1 MNKEKIEE
9 LHNVVEWVSE
19 IQEYDAKL
27 KNLQIQAIIL
37 LKDIDGKSTSTEIT
51 TKLLDIK
58 AFKKQLSEK
67 EAKDEAMWEKLSITD
82 PKFSLLSTINPI
94 ESEYIAQSDNTQT
107 ITLKLCPSESL
118 VYLDTLKNILINRRN
133 LVLAKL
139 KETDIY
145 SSLSIK

>member
-1 MNKEKIEE
+1 MDKEKIDE

-118 VYLDTLKNILINRRN
+118 VYLDTLKNIFINRRN

-139 KETDIY
+139 KDTDIY

>member
-9 LHNVVEWVSE
+9 LHNAVEWVSE

-27 KNLQIQAIIL
+27 KNLQIQAIML

-51 TKLLDIK
+51 TKLLNIK

-67 EAKDEAMWEKLSITD
+67 EAKDEAMWEELSITD
-82 PKFSLLSTINPI
+82 PKLRLLSTINPI
-94 ESEYIAQSDNTQT
+94 ESEYIAQSDNTET
-107 ITLKLCPSESL
+107 IVLKLCPSESL
-118 VYLDTLKNILINRRN
+118 IYLDTLKNILINRRN

-139 KETDIY
+139 KKTDIY

>member
-27 KNLQIQAIIL
+27 KNLQIQAIML

-51 TKLLDIK
+51 TKLLNIK

-67 EAKDEAMWEKLSITD
+67 EAKDEAMWEELSITD
-82 PKFSLLSTINPI
+82 PKLKLLSTINPI
-94 ESEYIAQSDNTQT
+94 ESEYIAQSDNTET

-118 VYLDTLKNILINRRN
+118 VYLDTLKNILINRKN

-139 KETDIY
+139 RKTDIY

>member
-1 MNKEKIEE
+1 MDKEKIDE

>member
-1 MNKEKIEE
+1 MDKEKIEE
-9 LHNVVEWVSE
+9 LHNAVEWVSE

-27 KNLQIQAIIL
+27 KNLQIQAIML

-51 TKLLDIK
+51 TKLLNIK
-58 AFKKQLSEK
+58 AFKKQLFKK
-67 EAKDEAMWEKLSITD
+67 EAKDEAMWQELSISD

-94 ESEYIAQSDNTQT
+94 ESEYIAQLDNTEVL
-107 ITLKLCPSESL
+107 TLKLCPSESL
-118 VYLDTLKNILINRRN
+118 IYLETLKNILLHRRN

-139 KETDIY
+139 KKTNIY